1 MMRRSARTRGSR
13 RTPKSSLSRSSL
25 RGASGDGSPTG
36 PMALLL
42 LVPLVLLL
50 SPPVLEAQSPA
61 PVSQGTRSLSF
72 GIDGS
77 GSGEAGIW
85 YFISDRSNLGLLGT
99 LDWVSEDRGGNR
111 SDRSQFTL
119 GLGPRIKWY
128 VVGGP
133 RIAPFWYGGLGF
145 THTRRS
151 EEGESDRS
159 SRGAGIDGGFG
170 VDWFPVDQMS
180 IGGWTGL
187 RFSSDRAENDDS
199 TSRLRTVTTGLRVH
213 LYF

>member
-1 MMRRSARTRGSR
+1 MMRRIAHARGSR
-13 RTPKSSLSRSSL
+13 PTPKLHLSPSVS
-25 RGASGDGSPTG
+25 TG
-36 PMALLL
+36 PSGAPPKGRMALLL
-42 LVPLVLLL
+42 SVALWLLL
-50 SPPVLEAQSPA
+50 SPPLLEAQSPA

-77 GSGEAGIW
+77 GSSEAGIW

-99 LDWVSEDRGGNR
+99 LDWVSEDRGGAR

-119 GLGPRIKWY
+119 GIGPRIKWY
-128 VVGGP
+128 VTGSP

-145 THTRRS
+145 THSRRS
-151 EEGESDRS
+151 EEGEADRT
-159 SRGAGIDGGFG
+159 SRGVGIDGGFG

-180 IGGWTGL
+180 VGGWTGL
-187 RFSSDRAENDDS
+187 RFSNDRAENDDT
-199 TSRLRTVTTGLRVH
+199 TSRFRTVTTGLRVH